1 MKLDP
6 GIYIVMH
13 SVLFLKPGVTRP
25 IRPHDVWR
33 RSAAAGACTP
43 SSLYCAA
50 TPCSRTGVR
59 PLPLRQHHDVEA
71 VSSEQLAELVP
82 SRRRLPSSSQSCD
95 GRQDKYLPSLHC
107 LVHLISTPN
116 PSSSF
121 DLLSS
126 SLCFLRLPRL
136 EHGDL

>member
-6 GIYIVMH
+6 GIHIVMH
-13 SVLFLKPGVTRP
+13 SVLFLKPGVTCP

-33 RSAAAGACTP
+33 RSAAAGACAP

-82 SRRRLPSSSQSCD
+82 SRRRLPSSSQSYD
-95 GRQDKYLPSLHC
+95 GHRDNPSLYC
-107 LVHLISTPN
+107 FVHLVSTPN

-126 SLCFLRLPRL
+126 SLCFLRLPRP
-136 EHGDL
+136 ERGDL